1 MKGLFIEGKE
11 KIINEMIEIIR
22 PLIGEGIN
30 AVEINPII
38 LSQATKEQVEDRLE
52 EMGE

>member
-1 MKGLFIEGKE
+1 MKGLFIEGDK
-11 KIINEMIEIIR
+11 KQINEFIELVR

-38 LSQATKEQVEDRLE
+38 LSQATKKQVENRLE
-52 EMGE
+52 EMEE